1 MLRLTMLGTL
11 SMESDHG
18 PPEGVA
24 RRRRPLALLA
34 FIAASGSH
42 GVSRDKV
49 LAYLWPESDT
59 GHARNCLKQ
68 TLFALRRDLGRQLF
82 LPGASTLRLDPQRL
96 AVDRWEFER
105 ALDRRARRDAVDAYR
120 GPFLDGFHL
129 GGLVEFE
136 RWVEAERA
144 RLARRYQ
151 VALEALAAEA
161 ERAGDWVWAV
171 EWWGRLAEHDP
182 FSSQITLGMMRA
194 LVRLGDRAEA
204 LRCAELHERLLREE
218 LGVRPDT
225 GEREFVNHLRGRYTS
240 KGFASAPE
248 LN

>member
-1 MLRLTMLGTL
+1 MLRLSMLGTL

-18 PPEGVA
+18 PLEGVA

-68 TLFALRRDLGRQLF
+68 TLFALRRDLDHQLF
-82 LPGASTLRLDPQRL
+82 LPGTSTLRLDPQRL

-105 ALDRRARRDAVDAYR
+105 ALDSRARREAVDAYR

-129 GGLVEFE
+129 EGLVGFE
-136 RWVEAERA
+136 RWVETERT

-151 VALEALAAEA
+151 VALETLAVEA

-171 EWWGRLAEHDP
+171 EWWRRLAEHDP
-182 FSSQITLGMMRA
+182 LSSHINLGMMRA
-194 LVRLGDRAEA
+194 LVRSGDRAEA
-204 LRCAELHERLLREE
+204 LRCAELHERLLHEE
-218 LGVRPDT
+218 LGVLPDT
-225 GEREFVNHLRGRYTS
+225 GEREFVAHLRGRHAS
-240 KGFASAPE
+240 KGSAWAPE